1 MMKKILPSILITK
14 KTEGDT
20 VINAAGT
27 YFSVSNETALLVYFM
42 ISNEN
47 ISAQDLADKLSSFLD
62 YSITA
67 EDVRD
72 AIEQLPS
79 AFFNEAP
86 NKNKFTLSISI
97 LKGKALNN
105 LARVFS
111 IFFTLPMI
119 FFVTALTLSIF
130 LYVKPFGSVVY
141 GSSLLTPLLVFLSIL
156 FHEIGHA
163 AACYAMG
170 AKPGRIGFGINGVF
184 PTFFTDV
191 SDIWTR
197 GRKERMIVDAGGVY
211 FQIIFSAFLTLF
223 IPLDSTIAA
232 SVKLIIVLAAFS
244 CLPYFKFDGYWLLGD
259 FLGKD
264 SLETW
269 IGNNVRQLY
278 SKLTKGS
285 FSAIDLKLLLWLSVY
300 YLGFLCLQIWLLFAV
315 VNLADIN
322 SDDLIFPNLKN
333 WHQVFNWFASL
344 GTLSSIF
351 VLLIV
356 YLFLIG
362 TIKIL
367 NFVIGNYFSELIKDV
382 CILFSAFFTLII
394 VYVFFPLHVIFPSI
408 KNNIYKIHSALKK
421 IHPPIPSSY
430 RVAIRSEITRYKKI
444 IWYLV
449 LSKVSVRTGLWI
461 IQKTHRVNSSVNF
474 KSIREISAPVVL
486 AAPHFGSFL
495 SGAMLLLSEIG
506 TSKKINI
513 FYADP
518 KTDPDNERYEFFY
531 RRYFPDVSVLLNNKR
546 GIVLAVKALRNNEVL
561 IIMPDV
567 FYGKDLVQIQ
577 LMNRTVGV
585 MTGIAY
591 FHRKFQAKVFPILS
605 SFSGLCG
612 VNIHI
617 ESELCFNKSSDD
629 YQSDYVQIMSD
640 IFIYF
645 EKWFLAKPH
654 EWHCWEKF
662 INFSFPN
669 SN

>member
-27 YFSVSNETALLVYFM
+27 YFSVSNETALLVDFM

-141 GSSLLTPLLVFLSIL
+141 GSSL
-156 FHEIGHA
+156 
-163 AACYAMG
+163 
-170 AKPGRIGFGINGVF
+170 
-184 PTFFTDV
+184 
-191 SDIWTR
+191 
-197 GRKERMIVDAGGVY
+197 
-211 FQIIFSAFLTLF
+211 LTLF

-546 GIVLAVKALRNNEVL
+546 GIVQAVKALRNNEVL

>member
-27 YFSVSNETALLVYFM
+27 YFSVSNETALLVDFM

-119 FFVTALTLSIF
+119 FFVTALTLLIF

-285 FSAIDLKLLLWLSVY
+285 ISAIALKLLLWLSVY

-356 YLFLIG
+356 YF
-362 TIKIL
+362 
-367 NFVIGNYFSELIKDV
+367 
-382 CILFSAFFTLII
+382 
-394 VYVFFPLHVIFPSI
+394 FFPLHVIFPSI

-546 GIVLAVKALRNNEVL
+546 GIVQAVKALRNNEVL

-645 EKWFLAKPH
+645 EKW
-654 EWHCWEKF
+654 
-662 INFSFPN
+662 
-669 SN
+669 